1 MAQSNE
7 LSALRKRI
15 QRRGYKRVHISL
27 SDDGSYWVRAY
38 EPLAGFPVQAVFG
51 PDEIGQIFKRVK

>member
-27 SDDGSYWVRAY
+27 SDDGSYWVRAD
-38 EPLAGFPVQAVFG
+38 EPLAGWTVQTMVLPG
-51 PDEIGQIFKRVK
+51 EVGQIFKR